1 MANAYDVLKERGFIE
16 QVSDEEGLRAALE
29 QPITFYIGYDPSASS
44 LHVGNLLTIMAMAHM
59 QRLGHRPIAIVGG
72 GTGMVGDP
80 SFRAEVR
87 RLLSKELIQ
96 ENLISI
102 KAQIGRYVDFGDK
115 ALILNNADWLL
126 PLNYIEFL
134 RDIGRHFS
142 VNRMLAAEAYRARM
156 QTGLS
161 FAEFNYQ
168 LLQAYDFL
176 HLHRDY
182 GCILQMGGN
191 DQWGNILAGV
201 DLIRRVTGTE
211 AYALT
216 FPLLTTAS
224 GAKMGKTAEG
234 SIWLEA
240 DLLSPYEFY
249 QYWINV
255 DDADA
260 ERFLKIYT
268 FLPLDEIEELG
279 RLRGAQIR
287 RAKEVLAFEV
297 TRLTHGEDEAERARE
312 ASRRLFGGQGAD
324 ETVPSTRVGEAELRG
339 GIAVTE
345 LFHRAGLVKSRSEA
359 RRLMQQGGAYINDRK
374 VSSVERVITLDDLVG
389 DTILLRAGK
398 KRHHRLVIGWRS

>member
-1 MANAYDVLKERGFIE
+1 MASAFDVLKERGFVE
-16 QVSDEEGLRAALE
+16 QVSDEKGLRAALE

-72 GTGMVGDP
+72 GTMMVGDP
-80 SFRAEVR
+80 SFRAEAR
-87 RLLSKELIQ
+87 QLLSKERIE
-96 ENLISI
+96 ENLVSI
-102 KAQIGRYVDFGDK
+102 KAQIGRYVDFGDR
-115 ALILNNADWLL
+115 ALMLNNADWLL

-156 QTGLS
+156 ETGLG

-176 HLHRDY
+176 HLHQQY
-182 GCILQMGGN
+182 GCVLQMGGN

-201 DLIRRVTGTE
+201 DLIRRVGGAE

-224 GAKMGKTAEG
+224 GAKMGKTAAG
-234 SIWLEA
+234 SVWLEA
-240 DLLSPYEFY
+240 DLFSPFEFY

-255 DDADA
+255 DDADV

-268 FLPLDEIEELG
+268 FLPLGEIEKLG
-279 RLRGAQIR
+279 RLRDAEIR
-287 RAKEVLAFEV
+287 RAKGVLAFEV
-297 TRLTHGEDEAERARE
+297 TRSTHGEDAAERARE
-312 ASRRLFGGQGAD
+312 ASRRLFGGRGAD
-324 ETVPSTRVGEAELRG
+324 DSVPTTRVGEAELRA

-345 LFHRAGLVKSRSEA
+345 LLHRAGLVKSRGEA
-359 RRLMQQGGAYINDRK
+359 RRLIQQGGAYVNDQQ
-374 VSSVERVITLDDLVG
+374 VSSVDRAITLDDLVE
-389 DTILLRAGK
+389 DAVLLRAGK
-398 KRHHRLVIGWRS
+398 KRHHRLIIG